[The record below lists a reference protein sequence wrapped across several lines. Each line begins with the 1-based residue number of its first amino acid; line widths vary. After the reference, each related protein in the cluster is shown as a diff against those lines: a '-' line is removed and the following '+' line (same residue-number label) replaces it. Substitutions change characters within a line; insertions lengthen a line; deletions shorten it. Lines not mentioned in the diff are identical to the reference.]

1 MASYL
6 MNGCL
11 QFIEALIAVYF
22 YQNVSCENKNKFKNA
37 IIIILSYVLM
47 WIVNIKFDY
56 NAVLNIIILTFA
68 HFIFSHF
75 LLKQNIS
82 VSIFYP
88 LLFVVVVTLTE
99 ISAMY
104 LISVVSK
111 NEFGGYKNSIGQY
124 SLLIILSKSL
134 LFFTFKIISD
144 IIKKVKTNIKIRYVY
159 LIYPIS
165 LIIILFVF
173 NFISIEYNFSDNIKV
188 MLAISSVIML
198 FSIIITCIL
207 QQQSAQKEYELI
219 ELKAIQQKQDI
230 ESTYFDLLEHQNEEL
245 QIFVHDMKKHLVNIY
260 ELSNQNESTKSYI
273 KELVYD
279 LEESNKIGKT
289 SNKLLDI
296 IIDKYDY
303 ICKKE
308 NICFEKNIHTSD
320 ISFISDSDLTSIF
333 NNLLDNAIEAARK
346 SKDKT
351 IELSVNTVDNNL
363 MIDISNSCDSP
374 PIVRNN
380 VLLSTKKDDG
390 LHGYGFKSVKKSIK
404 KYNGD
409 LEWDYDNNI
418 FNISILFSL

>member
-1 MASYL
+1 MCIINLFFNYNMIINIAVMMIFHFLFSYL
-6 MNGCL
+6 VFKQGL
-11 QFIEALIAVYF
+11 R
-22 YQNVSCENKNKFKNA
+22 VS
-37 IIIILSYVLM
+37 LSYSL
-47 WIVNIKFDY
+47 F
-56 NAVLNIIILTFA
+56 
-68 HFIFSHF
+68 
-75 LLKQNIS
+75 
-82 VSIFYP
+82 
-88 LLFVVVVTLTE
+88 FVVVVTITE
-99 ISAMY
+99 MSALY
-104 LISVVSK
+104 LVSVITDSK
-111 NEFGGYKNSIGQY
+111 FGDFKDDFSQY
-124 SLLIILSKSL
+124 FLIIIFSKSL
-134 LFFTFKIISD
+134 LFFTLKIIGD
-144 IIKKVKTNIKIRYVY
+144 IVKKVKTNIKISYAY
-159 LIYPIS
+159 LIYPVS
-165 LIIILFVF
+165 LIIILIIF
-173 NFISIEYNFSDNIKV
+173 NFISIKYNFSDNIKI
-188 MLAISSVIML
+188 MLAVSSVIML
-198 FSIIITCIL
+198 FSIIITSIL
-207 QQQSAQKEYELI
+207 QQQSAQKEQELI

-245 QIFVHDMKKHLVNIY
+245 QIFVHDMKKHLANIY

-279 LEESNKIGKT
+279 LEENNKIGKT

-308 NICFEKNIHTSD
+308 NICFEKNIHTSN